1 MNTETL
7 LSAVNWWALF
17 GHFLSL
23 SLLAIG
29 GAITTTPEMH
39 RYLVSQNNWMTHAQF
54 NNSLSLA
61 QAAPGPNIT
70 FVALIGWHLGTTEAL
85 RLGAPSWPLGL
96 AGAAICLIG
105 ILSPSTVV
113 ALLAARWA
121 HKHKDR
127 IAVRAFKA
135 GMAPIVIGLLLS
147 TAWLML
153 RSQGSNPLNHNWVD
167 YGVAVATVV
176 LTMRTRLH
184 MLWLL
189 AAGAAAGA
197 FGWL

>member
-1 MNTETL
+1 MNTENL
-7 LSAVNWWALF
+7 MDAINWWALL

-39 RYLVSQNNWMTHAQF
+39 RYLVSQNRWMTHAQF
-54 NNSLSLA
+54 NDSLSLA

-85 RLGAPSWPLGL
+85 RLGVPGWPLGL
-96 AGAAICLIG
+96 AGAAICLVG
-105 ILSPSTVV
+105 ILAPSTLV

-121 HKHKDR
+121 HHYKER

-147 TAWLML
+147 TVWLML
-153 RSQGSNPLNHNWVD
+153 RSQGPSPFNNNWVA
-167 YGVAVATVV
+167 YGVAVTTIV

-189 AAGAAAGA
+189 GAGAAAGA
-197 FGWL
+197 LGWL